1 MPMLSDVQKGFL
13 TYKDE
18 FLVYLEHNFK
28 KGLAPNNKSLPS
40 NIVDILKELDNAFL
54 TYAKLPKEGMKPHIF
69 ETLYENKLYNR
80 PYDPGTIKPS
90 HLQYEDISKSFAR
103 MGIDDATSLLK
114 KIGEDASKNE
124 LLIALSRV
132 IKHLNDGKD
141 PDTLEFSEAEIS
153 PERVEN
159 LISDMRLLDQ
169 ETRDS
174 EVKQALKKILNQ
186 TSEHSEEEIYNALP
200 SFLHLVS
207 NSKIP
212 LAAPNGNEFIKK
224 HYTQCFNAS
233 SRVLNNIQVA
243 DKEFLDFLNQ
253 RYYERTGVRINAGD
267 LKSFIEATRKSTN
280 SLVGFL
286 RDDIKNKYGDKT
298 FVTQECIDE
307 YNEHNLL
314 TNQGVD
320 LRTY

>member
-80 PYDPGTIKPS
+80 SYDPGTIKPS

-103 MGIDDATSLLK
+103 MGIDDATLLLK

-141 PDTLEFSEAEIS
+141 PDT
-153 PERVEN
+153 
-159 LISDMRLLDQ
+159 
-169 ETRDS
+169 
-174 EVKQALKKILNQ
+174 
-186 TSEHSEEEIYNALP
+186 
-200 SFLHLVS
+200 
-207 NSKIP
+207 
-212 LAAPNGNEFIKK
+212 
-224 HYTQCFNAS
+224 
-233 SRVLNNIQVA
+233 
-243 DKEFLDFLNQ
+243 
-253 RYYERTGVRINAGD
+253 
-267 LKSFIEATRKSTN
+267 
-280 SLVGFL
+280 
-286 RDDIKNKYGDKT
+286 
-298 FVTQECIDE
+298 
-307 YNEHNLL
+307 
-314 TNQGVD
+314 
-320 LRTY
+320 